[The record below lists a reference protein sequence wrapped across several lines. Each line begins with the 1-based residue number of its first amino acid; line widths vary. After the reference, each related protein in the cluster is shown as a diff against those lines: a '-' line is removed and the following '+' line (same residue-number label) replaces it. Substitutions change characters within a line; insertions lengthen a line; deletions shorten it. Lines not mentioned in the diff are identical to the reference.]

1 MAASTTIKS
10 LSFKQHTS
18 TVQVDSYSSN
28 TLFLFPTLPKPLPTT
43 TLQMETHRKFIT
55 KAITTAEKGNS
66 GDERLQQA
74 HSIEEFDAA
83 LQTAK
88 NKLVGVIFAASHS
101 KHNRKLYH
109 FIVDSSRRCN
119 DVVFVLVMGDESD
132 KTKSLCERENI
143 VKAPHFSLYKNM
155 EKVHEEEGIIGPDE
169 LMRVVSYYGDNYSAI
184 IQLHS
189 RKEVENL
196 IEQHRNDNKLI
207 VIHVGLKHCGPC
219 VKIYP
224 TFLMLSR
231 QMVDTIVFARMDG
244 AENDSCV
251 RFLKD
256 MGVVEVPT
264 FLFIKDGDVCGR
276 YVGSGKVKL
285 MGEILK
291 YQKN

>member
-1 MAASTTIKS
+1 MA
-10 LSFKQHTS
+10 
-18 TVQVDSYSSN
+18 
-28 TLFLFPTLPKPLPTT
+28 
-43 TLQMETHRKFIT
+43 THRKFIA
-55 KAITTAEKGNS
+55 KAITTSEKGNS

-83 LQTAK
+83 LQTTK
-88 NKLVGVIFAASHS
+88 NKLVVVIFAASHS

-109 FIVDSSRRCN
+109 FIVDLSRRCN
-119 DVVFVLVMGDESD
+119 DVEFILVMGDESD

-143 VKAPHFSLYKNM
+143 VKAPHLSFYKNM
-155 EKVHEEEGIIGPDE
+155 EKVHEEEGII
-169 LMRVVSYYGDNYSAI
+169 VNHSAV

-189 RKEVENL
+189 RKDVENL

-207 VIHVGLKHCGPC
+207 VLDVGLKHCGPC

-285 MGEILK
+285 MVK
-291 YQKN
+291 YLDTKRIEVTSINIRKA

>member
-1 MAASTTIKS
+1 MDASTTIKS
-10 LSFKQHTS
+10 LLFKQHTS
-18 TVQVDSYSSN
+18 TVKVDTFSSN
-28 TLFLFPTLPKPLPTT
+28 TLFVFPTLPKPLPTT
-43 TLQMETHRKFIT
+43 ILQMATHRMFIS
-55 KAITTAEKGNS
+55 KAITTSEKRTS

-74 HSIEEFDAA
+74 HSIEEFDVA

-88 NKLVGVIFAASHS
+88 KSF

-119 DVVFVLVMGDESD
+119 DVEFILVMGDESD

-143 VKAPHFSLYKNM
+143 VKAPHLSFYKNM

-169 LMRVVSYYGDNYSAI
+169 LTRIVSYYGVNHSAV

-189 RKEVENL
+189 RKDVENL

-207 VIHVGLKHCGPC
+207 VLDVGLKHCGPC
-219 VKIYP
+219 VKIHP
-224 TFLMLSR
+224 TFLMSSR
-231 QMVDTIVFARMDG
+231 QMVDIVVFARMDG
-244 AENDSCV
+244 AENDI
-251 RFLKD
+251 
-256 MGVVEVPT
+256 VEVPT
-264 FLFIKDGDVCGR
+264 FFFIKDGDVYGR

-285 MGEILK
+285 MDGILR